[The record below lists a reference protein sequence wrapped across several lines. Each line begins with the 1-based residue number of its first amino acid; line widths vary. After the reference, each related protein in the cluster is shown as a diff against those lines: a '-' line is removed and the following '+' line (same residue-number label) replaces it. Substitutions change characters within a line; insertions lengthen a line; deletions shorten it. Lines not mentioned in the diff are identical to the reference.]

1 MFLFLLTFFGLTPEY
16 RPSLFKQ
23 IHEIVFHGQGGYDWD
38 TVYNMPLWLRRTT
51 FNLMKE
57 HYDKQNE
64 ETEKQSNMMKN
75 NGKSKEIARP
85 NITSSPNYIAKA
97 PKK

>member
-1 MFLFLLTFFGLTPEY
+1 
-16 RPSLFKQ
+16 
-23 IHEIVFHGQGGYDWD
+23 
-38 TVYNMPLWLRRTT
+38 
-51 FNLMKE
+51 MKE

-85 NITSSPNYIAKA
+85 NITPSPNYTAKA